1 MSVDGLTASQ
11 LTALRNATAKMQAIG
26 DNRGFAALAGIH
38 GWPQYRCK
46 HSSETAR
53 ARLFLPWHR
62 AYLYEFELSLYEQDS
77 TARLPWWDWPASRQS
92 GIPAAYADEDTD
104 GQPNPLAGSALP
116 TDIPNPPQ
124 DWTAATYRTPADP
137 AELPDAKAIEAIIG
151 IADYYDFELA
161 LETQLH
167 NLVHEWVG
175 GSMGEVNTAAYDP
188 LFWAHHT
195 MVDRI
200 WSLWQS
206 AHASPGPPQ
215 STFATALGFG
225 ELTVGA
231 VLDTAK
237 LGYDYAASIQHVAIG
252 AGG

>member
-1 MSVDGLTASQ
+1 MSAAQ
-11 LTALRNATAKMQAIG
+11 LAALRSGVRKMQAIR

-46 HSSETAR
+46 HSSETTQ

-62 AYLYEFELSLYEQDS
+62 AYLYEFELALLEQDKD
-77 TARLPWWDWPASRQS
+77 ARLPWWNWPASRQS
-92 GIPAAYADEDTD
+92 GIPAAYADQEAE
-104 GQPNPLAGSALP
+104 GGPNPLAGSALP
-116 TDIPNPPQ
+116 TDVPHRPP
-124 DWTAATYRTPADP
+124 DWSATTHRTPGP
-137 AELPDAKAIEAIIG
+137 PGRLPDAKTVEAIVKQP
-151 IADYYDFELA
+151 DYYDFELA

-167 NLVHEWVG
+167 NLVHGWVG
-175 GSMGEVNTAAYDP
+175 GSMGEINTAAYDP

-206 AHASPGPPQ
+206 QHASPGPSP
-215 STFATALGFG
+215 STYGVGLGFG
-225 ELTVGA
+225 QLTVGS

-237 LGYDYAASIQHVAIG
+237 LGYDYAASVQHVVT
-252 AGG
+252 GGGN